1 MPTLNINVSQETLDK
16 IESLGTNGITKKMVV
31 DVAIEKI
38 SIDSI
43 LDSIKQ
49 KSKKNAGKKKSIWA
63 FRPTFSIGDAL
74 LRVFDLCLVM
84 RRWRFVIK
92 KGWGKNY

>member
-1 MPTLNINVSQETLDK
+1 MPTLNVNVSQATLDK

-49 KSKKNAGKKKSIWA
+49 KSQKSGDKKKTA
-63 FRPTFSIGDAL
+63 
-74 LRVFDLCLVM
+74 
-84 RRWRFVIK
+84 
-92 KGWGKNY
+92 

>member
-31 DVAIEKI
+31 DVAVEKI
-38 SIDSI
+38 SIDAI

-49 KSKKNAGKKKSIWA
+49 KSQKSIGKKKS
-63 FRPTFSIGDAL
+63 S
-74 LRVFDLCLVM
+74 
-84 RRWRFVIK
+84 
-92 KGWGKNY
+92 

>member
-49 KSKKNAGKKKSIWA
+49 KSKKNAGKKKTA
-63 FRPTFSIGDAL
+63 
-74 LRVFDLCLVM
+74 
-84 RRWRFVIK
+84 
-92 KGWGKNY
+92 

>member
-49 KSKKNAGKKKSIWA
+49 KSQKSGDKKKNRLIISPNASA
-63 FRPTFSIGDAL
+63 
-74 LRVFDLCLVM
+74 
-84 RRWRFVIK
+84 
-92 KGWGKNY
+92 

>member
-1 MPTLNINVSQETLDK
+1 MPTLNVNVSQATLDK
-16 IESLGTNGITKKMVV
+16 IASFKDSGIDKKMVV

-49 KSKKNAGKKKSIWA
+49 KSQKSGDKKKNRLIISPNASA
-63 FRPTFSIGDAL
+63 
-74 LRVFDLCLVM
+74 
-84 RRWRFVIK
+84 
-92 KGWGKNY
+92 